1 MNLHLPFFNRKHDET
16 AELRDRLIVAETQ
29 VLLLRDL
36 VDHPPVIRPR
46 REIRKDAGSYRE
58 QAAKRKAELIA
69 YRASLSNPVRE
80 EA

>member
-1 MNLHLPFFNRKHDET
+1 MNLHLPFFNLKHDET

-36 VDHPPVIRPR
+36 VDHPPINRPR
-46 REIRKDAGSYRE
+46 REIRKDADSYRD

>member
-36 VDHPPVIRPR
+36 VDHPPVNRPR
-46 REIRKDAGSYRE
+46 REIRKDAGSYL
-58 QAAKRKAELIA
+58 AAKSETTQRLMRLQGRGE
-69 YRASLSNPVRE
+69 
-80 EA
+80 